1 MALKYY
7 FEFTDVKE
15 VLHRCEISDE
25 NFTGDATL
33 VYGNL
38 ATNKANTKDALELA
52 REEDTPR
59 DVEIRILLALVVR
72 DLDVL
77 RGEEYGETI

>member
-33 VYGNL
+33 VL
-38 ATNKANTKDALELA
+38 W
-52 REEDTPR
+52 
-59 DVEIRILLALVVR
+59 
-72 DLDVL
+72 
-77 RGEEYGETI
+77 

>member
-1 MALKYY
+1 MEMPRYSTKAKRYQIL
-7 FEFTDVKE
+7 D
-15 VLHRCEISDE
+15 EITE
-25 NFTGDATL
+25 
-33 VYGNL
+33 
-38 ATNKANTKDALELA
+38 NTKDALELA

-59 DVEIRILLALVVR
+59 DVEIRFLLALVVK

>member
-1 MALKYY
+1 MKLTVMARYSTKAKRYQILD
-7 FEFTDVKE
+7 EITD
-15 VLHRCEISDE
+15 
-25 NFTGDATL
+25 
-33 VYGNL
+33 
-38 ATNKANTKDALELA
+38 NTKDALELA

-59 DVEIRILLALVVR
+59 DVEIRLLLALVVR

>member
-1 MALKYY
+1 MKLTVMARYSTKAKRYQIL
-7 FEFTDVKE
+7 D
-15 VLHRCEISDE
+15 EITE
-25 NFTGDATL
+25 
-33 VYGNL
+33 
-38 ATNKANTKDALELA
+38 NTKDALELA

>member
-1 MALKYY
+1 MEMASYSKKAKRYQIL
-7 FEFTDVKE
+7 D
-15 VLHRCEISDE
+15 EITE
-25 NFTGDATL
+25 
-33 VYGNL
+33 
-38 ATNKANTKDALELA
+38 NTKDALELA

-59 DVEIRILLALVVR
+59 DVEIRFLLALVVK

>member
-1 MALKYY
+1 MKLTVMARYSTKAKRYQIL
-7 FEFTDVKE
+7 D
-15 VLHRCEISDE
+15 EITE
-25 NFTGDATL
+25 
-33 VYGNL
+33 
-38 ATNKANTKDALELA
+38 NTKDALELA

-77 RGEEYGETI
+77 RGEEYGEKI

>member
-1 MALKYY
+1 MARYSTKAKRYQILD
-7 FEFTDVKE
+7 EITD
-15 VLHRCEISDE
+15 
-25 NFTGDATL
+25 
-33 VYGNL
+33 
-38 ATNKANTKDALELA
+38 NTKDALGLA

>member
-1 MALKYY
+1 MNLTIMARYSTKAKRYQILD
-7 FEFTDVKE
+7 EITD
-15 VLHRCEISDE
+15 
-25 NFTGDATL
+25 N
-33 VYGNL
+33 
-38 ATNKANTKDALELA
+38 TNDALELA
-52 REEDTPR
+52 REEDTTR

>member
-1 MALKYY
+1 MKLTVMARYSTKAKRYQILD
-7 FEFTDVKE
+7 EITD
-15 VLHRCEISDE
+15 
-25 NFTGDATL
+25 
-33 VYGNL
+33 
-38 ATNKANTKDALELA
+38 NTKDALELA

>member
-1 MALKYY
+1 MKLTVMARYSTKAKRYQILD
-7 FEFTDVKE
+7 EITD
-15 VLHRCEISDE
+15 
-25 NFTGDATL
+25 
-33 VYGNL
+33 
-38 ATNKANTKDALELA
+38 NTKDALELA

-77 RGEEYGETI
+77 RGEEYGEKI

>member
-1 MALKYY
+1 MKLTIMARYSTKAKRYQILD
-7 FEFTDVKE
+7 EITD
-15 VLHRCEISDE
+15 
-25 NFTGDATL
+25 
-33 VYGNL
+33 
-38 ATNKANTKDALELA
+38 NTKDALELA

>member
-1 MALKYY
+1 MEMPSYSKKAKRYQIL
-7 FEFTDVKE
+7 D
-15 VLHRCEISDE
+15 EITE
-25 NFTGDATL
+25 
-33 VYGNL
+33 
-38 ATNKANTKDALELA
+38 NTKDALELA

-59 DVEIRILLALVVR
+59 DVEIRFLLALVVK